1 MASLEQTSKQLRGL
15 ENTIKALKQSISDLN
30 NTFIS
35 NELVETDQY
44 ALLQAYNIK
53 IRDLENNI
61 KRLKVALGGIGND
74 ELGLAQLNKESSS
87 AISDLNKIIQV
98 VNNINKLLSDVE
110 GKTITFNV
118 STIDPNKIVNDDAA
132 KAAAKEQER
141 IQREQAAQAKAAARE
156 QAAQAKAAAKE
167 QERIQR
173 EQAAQAKAEADKIKA
188 DQNKTKSDNKTNEQ
202 LEKQLTLY
210 TTLEQKM
217 SSLSEQARNLG
228 VNIGDIT
235 NRASNLRASINQ
247 AFDSKN
253 ISNAKIHLEQYS
265 RLIDETSNRIKQQEQ
280 AIKQQ
285 QQTQKQQADE
295 QKRAIQESNKIIQDQ
310 INLIRKV
317 AQVVNNGVNQVI
329 KAIRTVIN
337 VISKVTSMV
346 ANVVK
351 SITSGIKN
359 ILKLLGNFG
368 NRLKGIFTGA
378 SRGNE
383 ITSTFNTISHS
394 ATELRSKI
402 LLLKGAFDTLFNGEM
417 AKRGR
422 ELLSSVYSLGV
433 LTNNEITNNTL
444 QWAQSLEYAFGISAK
459 GLISDLG
466 EITSLLAGLGFQSE
480 EIAVGSE
487 NLILMSRYLASM
499 GAAGGDVDAV
509 TSKIVS
515 GMRGMTTAIDDLGL
529 SVREAEMN
537 SFLKDLK
544 AMGGEFANISTD
556 FSSLN
561 EEARIYVRY
570 AALISQF
577 TRTYDLTNMVNAMD
591 TITGR
596 MQTMSGL
603 VGSIVTTLGQGLLRL
618 VADFAVFIIPVLNS
632 INTFVENM
640 LNRLFNTINKWFSK
654 GFGAGQEDKDYVG
667 LNTDVNQV
675 SPWSGIGDKAAI
687 KNTQDT
693 ADAVDDLNKSLDDNT
708 KASKKASGGL
718 QSFDRINNVTTQDSS
733 DLAENLA
740 DEFDYSSLFTSMIG
754 DLNAMA
760 DKASESYYDKLD
772 KKSEEAIENFKDN
785 LQNWAEEM
793 TGRADFDLGFDWN
806 KIKENLGTIKNNIE
820 HTLSTWGNFFI
831 VLGLKVADDINIGLI
846 ITDFTTLIAS
856 ASTLAA
862 TMADVLTPALQ
873 KFYDI
878 GLSPI
883 VTYIGEVIDGGIRVF
898 TDELDN
904 WTQWFSDNET
914 LILTFFESL
923 GRVVKAAFETAQPYL
938 DSFFDSITELFTG
951 GNENARTGLTSFMEG
966 FISDE
971 SKIIE
976 DVQNTVS
983 TVFDTLQ
990 EFGTIAKSI
999 LEPVLDIVTEL
1010 GKAFGEWAVNEGIPW
1025 LVDQLKNL
1033 GTWLD
1038 DHKDQI
1044 VELVTT
1050 LAGMAWDS
1058 FTTFVD
1064 LVGKLVT
1071 WGVEHPGAVAAIF
1084 AGLGALKLGSFFT
1097 DAAGGLGSTI
1107 LQLQTLSAVKGIGGA
1122 VAAGGAAS
1130 GAAGAAGAAGGLAGI
1145 GAAAGPILAVVA
1157 AIGALIAIIVN
1168 LWNISE
1174 DFRNTITGIGDKISE
1189 YWNKFVDGL
1198 TSTDEEGNTT
1208 IPILDKLKDAFDNL
1222 TTALEPVITLLA
1234 QIGGGLITGWL
1245 NAAIP
1250 AFETLAT
1257 VLSSVFDIL
1266 SGVINIFIGL
1276 VTLDLGKIFEGLSQ
1290 IGGGAITAITEVPSQ
1305 LFGTM
1310 MAFVSGF
1317 LDQFSEVG
1325 ADVLNGIS
1333 EFFTTTI
1340 PETFSGLIDS
1350 IVQFF
1355 TVSIPEF
1362 FTVTLP
1368 SVFSDL
1374 WTSIVGL
1381 ITETI
1386 PNALSAIGTS
1396 ISTFFTVEVPEFFSG
1411 LFESIGTF
1419 FTETVPTALGII
1431 AARITFFFTTEVPE
1445 FFSNLWQGIIDF
1457 FTVTIPNTITNINN
1471 SIDELIESIKTF
1483 FINLWNGIINFFTV
1497 TIPNTITN
1505 ITQAIGKLIEDIKK
1519 FFRNLWDGIVNF
1531 LTVEIPKKVNEI
1543 TKSVG
1548 EFLSKIPEKI
1558 GEIWNSVINF
1568 ITGEIPE
1575 RISKIKDDISGF
1587 FDNIKDGIGD
1597 FFSGIWDGIS
1607 SWLDPGKKAYD
1618 NELDRL
1624 ENERNNKNKYADG
1637 GIVRTTTSGIIGE
1650 AGPEAIIPLSPGKR
1664 ARGVSLWK
1672 YAGDILGQSY
1682 QDSINRV
1689 KIRGAAPITGYANGG
1704 SISGGQLFIANEG
1717 GGAELIG
1724 NIDGSRKTN
1733 VANNKMITDAIYEAV
1748 YNALADVYD
1757 QTGGTTGQRDTSIN
1771 INGFG
1776 LIDRSTLSQL
1786 ARLLSPYIGAN
1797 NINIADSNFSI

>member
-1 MASLEQTSKQLRGL
+1 MASLEQTSKQLREL
-15 ENTIKALKQSISDLN
+15 ETTLRALKQSASDL
-30 NTFIS
+30 S
-35 NELVETDQY
+35 NAFAKVGLIDDDDY
-44 ALLQAYNIK
+44 IKLQAYDAQIK
-53 IRDLENNI
+53 LIESSVN
-61 KRLKVALGGIGND
+61 RLKIALGGIGDNKT
-74 ELGLAQLNKESSS
+74 GLAQLNKESSNI
-87 AISDLNKIIQV
+87 ISNLNTIIKD
-98 VNNINKLLSDVE
+98 VNRISRETNSLS
-110 GKTITFNV
+110 GITVAFDV
-118 STIDPNKIVNDDAA
+118 STIDPNKV
-132 KAAAKEQER
+132 
-141 IQREQAAQAKAAARE
+141 
-156 QAAQAKAAAKE
+156 
-167 QERIQR
+167 
-173 EQAAQAKAEADKIKA
+173 
-188 DQNKTKSDNKTNEQ
+188 KSDSRNNEQ
-202 LEKQLTLY
+202 LEKQITLY
-210 TTLEQKM
+210 NTLEQKM
-217 SSLSEQARNLG
+217 SSLSEQARNMG

-235 NRASNLRASINQ
+235 NRANGLRTSINQ
-247 AFDSKN
+247 AFNTKN
-253 ISNAKIHLEQYS
+253 ISDARVHLEQYS
-265 RLIDETSNRIKQQEQ
+265 RLVDETSNRVKQQEQ

-285 QQTQKQQADE
+285 QQAQKKQAEE
-295 QKRAIQESNKIIQDQ
+295 QKRAIQESSKLIQDQ

-466 EITSLLAGLGFQSE
+466 ELSSLLAGLGFQSE
-480 EIAVGSE
+480 EIAIGSE

-509 TSKIVS
+509 TSKIIS

-561 EEARIYVRY
+561 EEARMYVRY
-570 AALISQF
+570 AAIISQF
-577 TRTYDLTNMVNAMD
+577 TQTYDLTNMVNAMD

-640 LNRLFNTINKWFSK
+640 LNKLFNTINKWFSK

-675 SPWSGIGDKAAI
+675 SPWSGVGDKTAI

-693 ADAVDDLNKSLDDNT
+693 ADAVDELNKSLDDNT

-740 DEFDYSSLFTSMIG
+740 DEFDYSSLFTSMID

-966 FISDE
+966 FIADE
-971 SKIIE
+971 DQITE
-976 DVQNTVS
+976 DVKNTVN
-983 TVFDTLQ
+983 TIFQ
-990 EFGTIAKSI
+990 ELDNLWKLVKPI
-999 LEPVLDIVTEL
+999 LENLLYIVGEL
-1010 GKAFGEWAVNEGIPW
+1010 GKAFGDWAKNEGIPW
-1025 LVDQLKNL
+1025 LKEQLEKL
-1033 GTWLD
+1033 GDWLD
-1038 DHKDQI
+1038 EHKDDV
-1044 VELVTT
+1044 VELLKTI
-1050 LAGMAWDS
+1050 AGLAWDS

-1071 WGVEHPGAVAAIF
+1071 LGVENPGAVAAIF
-1084 AGLGALKLGSFFT
+1084 SGLTAIKLGSWFT
-1097 DAAGGLGSTI
+1097 DAAGGIASFIAQWKLFRE
-1107 LQLQTLSAVKGIGGA
+1107 LKGIQALLKTGGTA
-1122 VAAGGAAS
+1122 
-1130 GAAGAAGAAGGLAGI
+1130 AAGAAGTAAAGTAGSAAAGTAGSAAAGGALAG
-1145 GAAAGPILAVVA
+1145 AGL
-1157 AIGALIAIIVN
+1157 
-1168 LWNISE
+1168 
-1174 DFRNTITGIGDKISE
+1174 
-1189 YWNKFVDGL
+1189 
-1198 TSTDEEGNTT
+1198 
-1208 IPILDKLKDAFDNL
+1208 
-1222 TTALEPVITLLA
+1222 
-1234 QIGGGLITGWL
+1234 
-1245 NAAIP
+1245 AAIP
-1250 AFETLAT
+1250 AAIAGGVGIAGYAANQDFFKAQDIASAYALE
-1257 VLSSVFDIL
+1257 DIL
-1266 SGVINIFIGL
+1266 ASLSGGIERAKIDFLSLENSAKTVANNIRNEYGSNLISEDQMWGVLETVRRQLEETGKYSAEQIQQQLEVFEAYLYSSGVKVEEQYGLNIDNMLSKTGEFKSNVINMHSEVTTEIGEQSTE
-1276 VTLDLGKIFEGLSQ
+1276 VSESITEGINKATTASNTLKDTVNSNGTEIIGKTTEMHDMALKTSDGFTAIVDSASGLSDTSSIDTSKLALDNMSTSASNVSTDISSISDESSKLSNTKPIDTARSAFDKLGDILED
-1290 IGGGAITAITEVPSQ
+1290 IGG
-1305 LFGTM
+1305 
-1310 MAFVSGF
+1310 FVGDI
-1317 LDQFSEVG
+1317 LV
-1325 ADVLNGIS
+1325 GIS
-1333 EFFTTTI
+1333 EI
-1340 PETFSGLIDS
+1340 PSNVGNFISGAGDS
-1350 IVQFF
+1350 
-1355 TVSIPEF
+1355 
-1362 FTVTLP
+1362 LGN
-1368 SVFSDL
+1368 
-1374 WTSIVGL
+1374 W
-1381 ITETI
+1381 
-1386 PNALSAIGTS
+1386 
-1396 ISTFFTVEVPEFFSG
+1396 
-1411 LFESIGTF
+1411 LFG
-1419 FTETVPTALGII
+1419 
-1431 AARITFFFTTEVPE
+1431 
-1445 FFSNLWQGIIDF
+1445 
-1457 FTVTIPNTITNINN
+1457 
-1471 SIDELIESIKTF
+1471 
-1483 FINLWNGIINFFTV
+1483 
-1497 TIPNTITN
+1497 
-1505 ITQAIGKLIEDIKK
+1505 GKEYAYG
-1519 FFRNLWDGIVNF
+1519 GIVNTATPGVF
-1531 LTVEIPKKVNEI
+1531 
-1543 TKSVG
+1543 G
-1548 EFLSKIPEKI
+1548 E
-1558 GEIWNSVINF
+1558 
-1568 ITGEIPE
+1568 
-1575 RISKIKDDISGF
+1575 D
-1587 FDNIKDGIGD
+1587 
-1597 FFSGIWDGIS
+1597 
-1607 SWLDPGKKAYD
+1607 
-1618 NELDRL
+1618 
-1624 ENERNNKNKYADG
+1624 
-1637 GIVRTTTSGIIGE
+1637 
-1650 AGPEAIIPLSPGKR
+1650 GPEAIIPLGRDKR
-1664 ARGVSLWK
+1664 TTGLRLWNSV
-1672 YAGDILGQSY
+1672 GDILRADYQQSV
-1682 QDSINRV
+1682 NRV
-1689 KIRGAAPITGYANGG
+1689 KIKGAAPITGYANGG

-1776 LIDRSTLSQL
+1776 LIDRSTLSEL
-1786 ARLLSPYIGAN
+1786 ARLLSPYIGAS
-1797 NINIADSNFSI
+1797 NINIANSNFSI

>member
-118 STIDPNKIVNDDAA
+118 STIDPNKIVNDDAV
-132 KAAAKEQER
+132 
-141 IQREQAAQAKAAARE
+141 
-156 QAAQAKAAAKE
+156 KAAAKE

-310 INLIRKV
+310 INLIGKV
-317 AQVVNNGVNQVI
+317 AQVVNSGVNQII

-346 ANVVK
+346 VNVVK

-368 NRLKGIFTGA
+368 NRLKSIFTGA
-378 SRGNE
+378 SRSNE
-383 ITSTFNTISHS
+383 ITSTFNAISHS

-480 EIAVGSE
+480 EIAIGSE

-499 GAAGGDVDAV
+499 GAAGGNVDAV

-570 AALISQF
+570 AAVISQF

-640 LNRLFNTINKWFSK
+640 LNKLFNTINKWFSK
-654 GFGAGQEDKDYVG
+654 DFGAGQKDKDYVG
-667 LNTDVNQV
+667 LNTDINQV
-675 SPWSGIGDKAAI
+675 SPWSSIGDKAAI

-693 ADAVDDLNKSLDDNT
+693 ADAVDDLNKSLEDNT

-733 DLAENLA
+733 DLAKNLA
-740 DEFDYSSLFTSMIG
+740 DEFDYSSLFTSMID

-760 DKASESYYDKLD
+760 DKASESYYEKLD
-772 KKSEEAIENFKDN
+772 KKFEDAIENFKDN

-793 TGRADFDLGFDWN
+793 TGRADFDLGFDWD
-806 KIKENLGTIKNNIE
+806 KIKENLNTIKANIE
-820 HTLSTWGNFFI
+820 HTLSTWGNFFV
-831 VLGLKVADDINIGLI
+831 VLGLKIADDINIGLI

-951 GNENARTGLTSFMEG
+951 GNKNARAGLASFMGG
-966 FISDE
+966 FIADE
-971 SKIIE
+971 GKITE
-976 DVQNTVS
+976 DVQNAV
-983 TVFDTLQ
+983 DTIFQ
-990 EFGTIAKSI
+990 ELDNLWKLVKPI
-999 LEPVLDIVTEL
+999 LENLLYIVGEL
-1010 GKAFGEWAVNEGIPW
+1010 GKAFGDWATNEGIPW
-1025 LVDQLKNL
+1025 LVEQLKNL
-1033 GTWLD
+1033 GAWLD
-1038 DHKDQI
+1038 EHKDEV
-1044 VELVTT
+1044 VELLKTI
-1050 LAGMAWDS
+1050 AGLAWDS

-1064 LVGKLVT
+1064 LVGQLVT
-1071 WGVEHPGAVAAIF
+1071 WGVENPGAVAAIF
-1084 AGLGALKLGSFFT
+1084 AGLTAIKLGSYFT
-1097 DAAGGLGSTI
+1097 DAAGGIASFITQWRLMRK
-1107 LQLQTLSAVKGIGGA
+1107 LKGIETLLKTGGTA
-1122 VAAGGAAS
+1122 AAGAA
-1130 GAAGAAGAAGGLAGI
+1130 GTAAAGAAGAAGTAGS
-1145 GAAAGPILAVVA
+1145 AAAGTAGSA
-1157 AIGALIAIIVN
+1157 AAGGALA
-1168 LWNISE
+1168 
-1174 DFRNTITGIGDKISE
+1174 GA
-1189 YWNKFVDGL
+1189 GL
-1198 TSTDEEGNTT
+1198 
-1208 IPILDKLKDAFDNL
+1208 
-1222 TTALEPVITLLA
+1222 
-1234 QIGGGLITGWL
+1234 
-1245 NAAIP
+1245 AAIP
-1250 AFETLAT
+1250 AAIAGGVGIAGYAANQDFFKAQDIASAYALE
-1257 VLSSVFDIL
+1257 DIL
-1266 SGVINIFIGL
+1266 ASLSGGIERAKIDFLSLENSAKTVANNIRNEYGSNLISEDQLWGVLETVRRQLEETGKYSTEQIQQQLEVFEAYLYSSGVKVEEQYGLNIDNMLSKTGEFKSNVINMHSEVTTEIGEQSTE
-1276 VTLDLGKIFEGLSQ
+1276 VSESITEGINKATTASNTLKDTVNSNGTEIIGKTTEMHDIALKTSDGFTAIVESASDLSDTSSIDTSKLALDNMSTSASDVSTGISSIYDESSKLSNTTPIDTARSAFDKLGNILED
-1290 IGGGAITAITEVPSQ
+1290 IGG
-1305 LFGTM
+1305 
-1310 MAFVSGF
+1310 FVG
-1317 LDQFSEVG
+1317 DIIV
-1325 ADVLNGIS
+1325 GIS
-1333 EFFTTTI
+1333 EI
-1340 PETFSGLIDS
+1340 PSNVGNLISGAGDK
-1350 IVQFF
+1350 FGN
-1355 TVSIPEF
+1355 
-1362 FTVTLP
+1362 
-1368 SVFSDL
+1368 
-1374 WTSIVGL
+1374 W
-1381 ITETI
+1381 
-1386 PNALSAIGTS
+1386 
-1396 ISTFFTVEVPEFFSG
+1396 
-1411 LFESIGTF
+1411 LF
-1419 FTETVPTALGII
+1419 
-1431 AARITFFFTTEVPE
+1431 
-1445 FFSNLWQGIIDF
+1445 
-1457 FTVTIPNTITNINN
+1457 
-1471 SIDELIESIKTF
+1471 
-1483 FINLWNGIINFFTV
+1483 
-1497 TIPNTITN
+1497 
-1505 ITQAIGKLIEDIKK
+1505 GKEYAYG
-1519 FFRNLWDGIVNF
+1519 GIVNTATPGVF
-1531 LTVEIPKKVNEI
+1531 
-1543 TKSVG
+1543 G
-1548 EFLSKIPEKI
+1548 E
-1558 GEIWNSVINF
+1558 
-1568 ITGEIPE
+1568 
-1575 RISKIKDDISGF
+1575 D
-1587 FDNIKDGIGD
+1587 
-1597 FFSGIWDGIS
+1597 
-1607 SWLDPGKKAYD
+1607 
-1618 NELDRL
+1618 
-1624 ENERNNKNKYADG
+1624 
-1637 GIVRTTTSGIIGE
+1637 
-1650 AGPEAIIPLSPGKR
+1650 GPEAIIPLGRDKR
-1664 ARGVSLWK
+1664 TTGLRLWNSV
-1672 YAGDILGQSY
+1672 GDILRADYQQSV
-1682 QDSINRV
+1682 NKV
-1689 KIRGAAPITGYANGG
+1689 KIKGAAPITGYANGG

-1757 QTGGTTGQRDTSIN
+1757 QTGGVNTQRDANIN

-1776 LIDRSTLSQL
+1776 LIDRSTLSEL

-1797 NINIADSNFSI
+1797 NINIANSGFSI

>member
-1 MASLEQTSKQLRGL
+1 MASLEQTSKQLQEL
-15 ENTIKALKQSISDLN
+15 ESRLKAIKQSASDL
-30 NTFIS
+30 S
-35 NELVETDQY
+35 NAFVQVDLVDDDDYRKLQVYELQ
-44 ALLQAYNIK
+44 IK
-53 IRDLENNI
+53 SIENAV
-61 KRLKVALGGIGND
+61 KRLKTALGGVGD
-74 ELGLAQLNKESSS
+74 STTGLTQLNKESYGLIKNLNVIIKDINR
-87 AISDLNKIIQV
+87 ISRE
-98 VNNINKLLSDVE
+98 INSDTGMTVA
-110 GKTITFNV
+110 FDV
-118 STIDPNKIVNDDAA
+118 STIDPNKIINN
-132 KAAAKEQER
+132 KA
-141 IQREQAAQAKAAARE
+141 
-156 QAAQAKAAAKE
+156 
-167 QERIQR
+167 
-173 EQAAQAKAEADKIKA
+173 
-188 DQNKTKSDNKTNEQ
+188 KSDNKTNEQ

-235 NRASNLRASINQ
+235 NRASSLRASINQ
-247 AFDSKN
+247 AFDDKN
-253 ISNAKIHLEQYS
+253 ISNVRIHLEQYS

-285 QQTQKQQADE
+285 QQAQKQQADE

-317 AQVVNNGVNQVI
+317 AQVVNSGVNQII

-346 ANVVK
+346 VNVVK

-378 SRGNE
+378 SKGNE
-383 ITSTFNTISHS
+383 VTSTFNAISHS

-466 EITSLLAGLGFQSE
+466 ELSSLLAGLGFQSE
-480 EIAVGSE
+480 EIAIGSE

-509 TSKIVS
+509 TSKIIS

-561 EEARIYVRY
+561 EEARMYVRY
-570 AALISQF
+570 AAIISQF
-577 TRTYDLTNMVNAMD
+577 TQTYDLTNMVNAMD

-640 LNRLFNTINKWFSK
+640 LNKLFNTINKWFSK

-675 SPWSGIGDKAAI
+675 SPWSGVGDKAAI

-693 ADAVDDLNKSLDDNT
+693 ADAVDDLNKSLEDNT

-740 DEFDYSSLFTSMIG
+740 DEFDYSSLFTSMID

-793 TGRADFDLGFDWN
+793 TGRADFDLGFDWD
-806 KIKENLGTIKNNIE
+806 KIKENLNTIKANIE
-820 HTLSTWGNFFI
+820 HTLSTWGNFFV
-831 VLGLKVADDINIGLI
+831 VLGLKIADDINIGLI

-856 ASTLAA
+856 ASNLAA

-898 TDELDN
+898 TEELDN

-923 GRVVKAAFETAQPYL
+923 GRVVKSAFETAQPYL

-971 SKIIE
+971 DQITE
-976 DVQNTVS
+976 DVKNTVN
-983 TVFDTLQ
+983 TIFQ
-990 EFGTIAKSI
+990 ELDNLWKLVKPI
-999 LEPVLDIVTEL
+999 LENLLYIVGEL
-1010 GKAFGEWAVNEGIPW
+1010 GKAFGDWAKNEGIPW
-1025 LVDQLKNL
+1025 LKEQLEKL
-1033 GTWLD
+1033 GDWLD
-1038 DHKDQI
+1038 EHKDDV
-1044 VELVTT
+1044 VELLKTI
-1050 LAGMAWDS
+1050 AGLAWDS

-1071 WGVEHPGAVAAIF
+1071 WGVENPGAVAAIF
-1084 AGLGALKLGSFFT
+1084 SGLTAIKLGSWFT
-1097 DAAGGLGSTI
+1097 DAAGGIASFIAQWKLFRE
-1107 LQLQTLSAVKGIGGA
+1107 LKGIQALLKTGGTA
-1122 VAAGGAAS
+1122 AAASGGTAAGTAGAASAAGKAAAGGAL
-1130 GAAGAAGAAGGLAGI
+1130 AGAGL
-1145 GAAAGPILAVVA
+1145 
-1157 AIGALIAIIVN
+1157 
-1168 LWNISE
+1168 
-1174 DFRNTITGIGDKISE
+1174 
-1189 YWNKFVDGL
+1189 
-1198 TSTDEEGNTT
+1198 
-1208 IPILDKLKDAFDNL
+1208 
-1222 TTALEPVITLLA
+1222 
-1234 QIGGGLITGWL
+1234 
-1245 NAAIP
+1245 AAIP
-1250 AFETLAT
+1250 AAIAGGVGVAGYAANQDFFKAQDIASAYALE
-1257 VLSSVFDIL
+1257 DIL
-1266 SGVINIFIGL
+1266 GSLSGGIERAKIDFLSLENSAKTVANNIRNEYGSNLISEDQLWGVLETVRRQLEETGKYSTEQIQQQLEVFEAYLYSSGIKVEEQYGINIDNMLSKTDEFKSNVVNMHSDVTTEIGEQSTE
-1276 VTLDLGKIFEGLSQ
+1276 VSESITEGIDKATTASNTLKDTVNSNGTEIIGKTTEMHDIALKTSDGFTAIVESAGGLSDTSSIDTSKLALDNMSTSASNVSTDISSISDESSKLSNTKPIDTARSAFDKLGDILED
-1290 IGGGAITAITEVPSQ
+1290 IGG
-1305 LFGTM
+1305 
-1310 MAFVSGF
+1310 FVGDI
-1317 LDQFSEVG
+1317 LV
-1325 ADVLNGIS
+1325 GIS
-1333 EFFTTTI
+1333 EI
-1340 PETFSGLIDS
+1340 PSNVGNFISGAGDK
-1350 IVQFF
+1350 FGN
-1355 TVSIPEF
+1355 
-1362 FTVTLP
+1362 
-1368 SVFSDL
+1368 
-1374 WTSIVGL
+1374 W
-1381 ITETI
+1381 
-1386 PNALSAIGTS
+1386 
-1396 ISTFFTVEVPEFFSG
+1396 
-1411 LFESIGTF
+1411 LF
-1419 FTETVPTALGII
+1419 
-1431 AARITFFFTTEVPE
+1431 
-1445 FFSNLWQGIIDF
+1445 
-1457 FTVTIPNTITNINN
+1457 
-1471 SIDELIESIKTF
+1471 
-1483 FINLWNGIINFFTV
+1483 
-1497 TIPNTITN
+1497 
-1505 ITQAIGKLIEDIKK
+1505 GKEYAYG
-1519 FFRNLWDGIVNF
+1519 GIVNTATPGVF
-1531 LTVEIPKKVNEI
+1531 
-1543 TKSVG
+1543 G
-1548 EFLSKIPEKI
+1548 E
-1558 GEIWNSVINF
+1558 
-1568 ITGEIPE
+1568 
-1575 RISKIKDDISGF
+1575 D
-1587 FDNIKDGIGD
+1587 
-1597 FFSGIWDGIS
+1597 
-1607 SWLDPGKKAYD
+1607 
-1618 NELDRL
+1618 
-1624 ENERNNKNKYADG
+1624 
-1637 GIVRTTTSGIIGE
+1637 
-1650 AGPEAIIPLSPGKR
+1650 GPEAIIPLGRDKR
-1664 ARGVSLWK
+1664 TTGLRLWSSV
-1672 YAGDILGQSY
+1672 GDILRADYQQSV
-1682 QDSINRV
+1682 NRV
-1689 KIRGAAPITGYANGG
+1689 KIKGAAPITGYANGG

-1757 QTGGTTGQRDTSIN
+1757 QTGGVNTQRDANIN

-1776 LIDRSTLSQL
+1776 LIDRSTLSEL
-1786 ARLLSPYIGAN
+1786 ARLLSPYIGAS
-1797 NINIADSNFSI
+1797 NINIANSGFSI

>member
-1 MASLEQTSKQLRGL
+1 MASLEQTSKQLQEL
-15 ENTIKALKQSISDLN
+15 ES
-30 NTFIS
+30 
-35 NELVETDQY
+35 
-44 ALLQAYNIK
+44 
-53 IRDLENNI
+53 
-61 KRLKVALGGIGND
+61 RLKSLISSVNDFRDKTKNESLINIPSNLLTDIGNAVKQYNN
-74 ELGLAQLNKESSS
+74 LVS
-87 AISDLNKIIQV
+87 AMEKANSTAS
-98 VNNINKLLSDVE
+98 INKLNVALNQTSKIISSLIVE
-110 GKTITFNV
+110 YNKLANEA
-118 STIDPNKIVNDDAA
+118 NKISSYSGLKFSTASSEQMNKQIAEQGREYSNLNKSLDDIIN
-132 KAAAKEQER
+132 K
-141 IQREQAAQAKAAARE
+141 ARE
-156 QAAQAKAAAKE
+156 FGINISQVVGAANNLKTSLNDAF
-167 QERIQR
+167 R
-173 EQAAQAKAEADKIKA
+173 
-188 DQNKTKSDNKTNEQ
+188 NK
-202 LEKQLTLY
+202 
-210 TTLEQKM
+210 
-217 SSLSEQARNLG
+217 
-228 VNIGDIT
+228 DI
-235 NRASNLRASINQ
+235 ASINNLLSQ
-247 AFDSKN
+247 YNKL
-253 ISNAKIHLEQYS
+253 INAASTGTSSQVKTQQNYNKQLES
-265 RLIDETSNRIKQQEQ
+265 
-280 AIKQQ
+280 
-285 QQTQKQQADE
+285 QKG
-295 QKRAIQESNKIIQDQ
+295 AIQESTKALQTQ
-310 INLIRKV
+310 INMVRKV
-317 AQVVNNGVNQVI
+317 AQVVNTAVNQII

-346 ANVVK
+346 VNVVK

-444 QWAQSLEYAFGISAK
+444 QWAQSLDYAFGISAK

-466 EITSLLAGLGFQSE
+466 EISSLLAGLGFQSE
-480 EIAVGSE
+480 EIAIGSE
-487 NLILMSRYLASM
+487 NLLLMSRYLASM

-509 TSKIVS
+509 TSKIIS

-561 EEARIYVRY
+561 EEARMYVRY
-570 AALISQF
+570 AAIISQF
-577 TRTYDLTNMVNAMD
+577 TQTYDLTNMVNAMD

-675 SPWSGIGDKAAI
+675 SPWSSIGDKAAI

-693 ADAVDDLNKSLDDNT
+693 ADAVGNLNEALDDNT

-740 DEFDYSSLFTSMIG
+740 DEFDYSSLFTSMID

-793 TGRADFDLGFDWN
+793 TGRADFDLGFDWD
-806 KIKENLGTIKNNIE
+806 KIKENLGTIKANIE

-856 ASTLAA
+856 ASNLAA

-966 FISDE
+966 FIADE
-971 SKIIE
+971 DQITE
-976 DVQNTVS
+976 DVKNTVN
-983 TVFDTLQ
+983 TIFQ
-990 EFGTIAKSI
+990 ELDNLWKLVKPI
-999 LEPVLDIVTEL
+999 LENLLYIVGEL
-1010 GKAFGEWAVNEGIPW
+1010 GKAFGDWATNEGIPW

-1038 DHKDQI
+1038 EHKDEV
-1044 VELVTT
+1044 VELLKTI
-1050 LAGMAWDS
+1050 AGLAWDS

-1071 WGVEHPGAVAAIF
+1071 WGVENPGAVAAIF
-1084 AGLGALKLGSFFT
+1084 TGLTAIKLGSYFT
-1097 DAAGGLGSTI
+1097 DAAGGIASFITQWRLMSK
-1107 LQLQTLSAVKGIGGA
+1107 LKGIETLLKTGGTA
-1122 VAAGGAAS
+1122 AAGATGTAAT
-1130 GAAGAAGAAGGLAGI
+1130 GAAGAAGTAGSAAAGGALAG
-1145 GAAAGPILAVVA
+1145 AGL
-1157 AIGALIAIIVN
+1157 
-1168 LWNISE
+1168 
-1174 DFRNTITGIGDKISE
+1174 
-1189 YWNKFVDGL
+1189 
-1198 TSTDEEGNTT
+1198 
-1208 IPILDKLKDAFDNL
+1208 
-1222 TTALEPVITLLA
+1222 
-1234 QIGGGLITGWL
+1234 
-1245 NAAIP
+1245 AAIP
-1250 AFETLAT
+1250 AAIAGGVGIAGYAANQDFFKAQDIASAYALE
-1257 VLSSVFDIL
+1257 DIL
-1266 SGVINIFIGL
+1266 GSLSGGIERAKIDFLSLENNAIQVANNIRNEYGSNLISEDQLWGVLETVRRQLEETGKYSAEQIQQQLEVFEAYLYSSGVKVEEQYGINIDNMLSKTGEFKSNVINMHSEVTTEIGEQSTE
-1276 VTLDLGKIFEGLSQ
+1276 VSESITEGINKATTASNTLKDTVNSNGTEIIGKTTEMHDIALKTSDGFTAIVESAGGLSDTSSIDTSKLALDNMSTSASNVSTGISGIYDESSKLSDTTPIDTARSAFDKLGNILED
-1290 IGGGAITAITEVPSQ
+1290 IGGFVGDILVDISKIPSNVGNLISGAGDKFGNW
-1305 LFGTM
+1305 LFGKEY
-1310 MAFVSGF
+1310 AYG
-1317 LDQFSEVG
+1317 
-1325 ADVLNGIS
+1325 
-1333 EFFTTTI
+1333 
-1340 PETFSGLIDS
+1340 
-1350 IVQFF
+1350 
-1355 TVSIPEF
+1355 
-1362 FTVTLP
+1362 
-1368 SVFSDL
+1368 
-1374 WTSIVGL
+1374 
-1381 ITETI
+1381 
-1386 PNALSAIGTS
+1386 
-1396 ISTFFTVEVPEFFSG
+1396 
-1411 LFESIGTF
+1411 
-1419 FTETVPTALGII
+1419 
-1431 AARITFFFTTEVPE
+1431 
-1445 FFSNLWQGIIDF
+1445 
-1457 FTVTIPNTITNINN
+1457 
-1471 SIDELIESIKTF
+1471 
-1483 FINLWNGIINFFTV
+1483 
-1497 TIPNTITN
+1497 
-1505 ITQAIGKLIEDIKK
+1505 
-1519 FFRNLWDGIVNF
+1519 GIVNTATPGVF
-1531 LTVEIPKKVNEI
+1531 
-1543 TKSVG
+1543 G
-1548 EFLSKIPEKI
+1548 E
-1558 GEIWNSVINF
+1558 
-1568 ITGEIPE
+1568 
-1575 RISKIKDDISGF
+1575 D
-1587 FDNIKDGIGD
+1587 
-1597 FFSGIWDGIS
+1597 
-1607 SWLDPGKKAYD
+1607 
-1618 NELDRL
+1618 
-1624 ENERNNKNKYADG
+1624 
-1637 GIVRTTTSGIIGE
+1637 
-1650 AGPEAIIPLSPGKR
+1650 GPEAIIPLGRDKR
-1664 ARGVSLWK
+1664 TTGLRLWNSV
-1672 YAGDILGQSY
+1672 GDILRADYQQSV
-1682 QDSINRV
+1682 NRV

-1757 QTGGTTGQRDTSIN
+1757 QTGGVNTQRDANIN

-1776 LIDRSTLSQL
+1776 LIDRSTLSEL
-1786 ARLLSPYIGAN
+1786 ARLLSPYIGAS